1 MFHADQKA
9 RITSVAQGRN
19 EVGGAEEM
27 IRQVT
32 QEVKYAEMRVGA
44 NDSSNAKHNSDT
56 KCFYFSTIRYAF
68 CIFMLKKT
76 P

>member
-1 MFHADQKA
+1 MVHADQKA

-32 QEVKYAEMRVGA
+32 QEVKYAEMRV
-44 NDSSNAKHNSDT
+44 
-56 KCFYFSTIRYAF
+56 
-68 CIFMLKKT
+68 
-76 P
+76 